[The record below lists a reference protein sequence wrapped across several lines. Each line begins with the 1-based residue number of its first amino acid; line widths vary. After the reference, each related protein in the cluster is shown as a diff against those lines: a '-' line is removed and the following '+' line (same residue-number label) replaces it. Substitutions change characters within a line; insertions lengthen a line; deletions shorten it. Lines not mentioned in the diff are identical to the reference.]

1 MCWIINENDAA
12 EYIPWIKY
20 EERTAAM
27 SISKVVK
34 RVFGISF
41 SILLFILTI
50 YVLYQ
55 VGTRSYSFGYR
66 IFTEPPIEAGDGRD
80 MLVQVKNSMG
90 AAEIGE
96 LLQEKGLI
104 RDKWLF
110 VLQLKF
116 SEYNKKIQPG
126 IYTLNTSMTAQ
137 EMMEVMSEVQKEESA
152 EE

>member
-1 MCWIINENDAA
+1 
-12 EYIPWIKY
+12 
-20 EERTAAM
+20 M

-55 VGTRSYSFGYR
+55 VGIRSYSFGYR
-66 IFTEPPIEAGDGRD
+66 IFTETPIETGDGRD
-80 MLVQVKNSMG
+80 ILVQVKNSMG